1 MNQTQIT
8 QGPLEIIR
16 VKILLQGT
24 DDNPSLFRLEL
35 SSESDLFFHYTH
47 EVSLVEFQNIQAK
60 QKLVVD
66 FIDYA
71 TILIRMFNACIRE
84 PHTNLAIF
92 TLTTGLDTNSSAL
105 SSPPH
110 ARLDFLQNM
119 EYKLVELMYCDCY
132 KSSMEI
138 IQQQITFR
146 YNSMKFKLSTTKNR
160 LQEITNLVKIK
171 NPSLL
176 LQIQKMNTNSNGT
189 NSALNTTNG
198 GNSTSPVNNF
208 NGGYSGMMSSP
219 GHFSHGGQS
228 NGGQSNG
235 GQPNMY
241 QSLNRSYR

>member
-1 MNQTQIT
+1 MNNHSQIT

-16 VKILLQGT
+16 VKILMNGT
-24 DDNPSLFRLEL
+24 DDNPQVFRLEL
-35 SSESDLFFHYTH
+35 SSESDLFFHYIQ
-47 EVSLVEFQNIQAK
+47 EVNEAEFQSIQAK

-92 TLTTGLDTNSSAL
+92 TLTTGSAGESSTNPNFNL
-105 SSPPH
+105 NNH
-110 ARLDFLQNM
+110 ARLDFFQNM

-132 KSSMEI
+132 KSPIEV
-138 IQQQITFR
+138 IQQQITYR

-176 LQIQKMNTNSNGT
+176 LQIQKMN
-189 NSALNTTNG
+189 SASSTTSG
-198 GNSTSPVNNF
+198 AATTSSSSTSPINNY
-208 NGGYSGMMSSP
+208 NNSYSNIMNTP
-219 GHFSHGGQS
+219 NLHH
-228 NGGQSNG
+228 NNNNI
-235 GQPNMY
+235 NMY